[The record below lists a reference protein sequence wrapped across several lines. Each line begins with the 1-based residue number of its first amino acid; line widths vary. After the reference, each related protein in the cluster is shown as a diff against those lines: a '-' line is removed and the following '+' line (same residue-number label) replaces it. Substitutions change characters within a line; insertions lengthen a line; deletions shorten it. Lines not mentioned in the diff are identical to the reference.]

1 VEEIVKYV
9 AVRIILILV
18 VVITEDVV
26 IDAMILSYQ

>member
-9 AVRIILILV
+9 AVRIILIPV

>member
-1 VEEIVKYV
+1 VEEIVKCV